1 MLLADGIRVWGTAR
15 DPVRLA
21 ELSAAPGFTPV
32 VLDLADPAAAAA
44 AFARADADAGGFDI
58 VVNNAGYGVFG
69 PFAETDFDVWRAQVD
84 AMLVATARIA
94 HLALGSMRARGR
106 GSLVNVASLATE
118 FPLPYMAGYNMAK
131 AGLSALSES
140 LMIETAGS
148 GVTVLDFR
156 PGDHRTGFN
165 HTMQSQSFDRAPEP
179 RLARAWARLEENLRG
194 GPGADRAAADL
205 RRALRRG
212 RSGVV
217 RSGSWFQASLAPLLA
232 RLVPLGLRRTVMTR
246 YYGAS

>member
-15 DPVRLA
+15 DPARLA
-21 ELSAAPGFTPV
+21 DIRAVPGFTPV
-32 VLDLADPAAAAA
+32 VLDLADADAAAA
-44 AFARADADAGGFDI
+44 AFVHADADAGGFDI
-58 VVNNAGYGVFG
+58 VINNAGYGVFG
-69 PFAETDFDVWRAQVD
+69 PFAGTDFEVWRTQVEG
-84 AMLVATARIA
+84 MLITTARIA

-118 FPLPYMAGYNMAK
+118 FPLPYMAGYNMAR

-140 LMIETAGS
+140 LMVETAGS

-165 HTMQSQSFDRAPEP
+165 HTMQSQSFDRALEP

-217 RSGSWFQASLAPLLA
+217 RSGTWLQASLAPLLA
-232 RLVPLGLRRTVMTR
+232 RLVPLGLRRAVMTR